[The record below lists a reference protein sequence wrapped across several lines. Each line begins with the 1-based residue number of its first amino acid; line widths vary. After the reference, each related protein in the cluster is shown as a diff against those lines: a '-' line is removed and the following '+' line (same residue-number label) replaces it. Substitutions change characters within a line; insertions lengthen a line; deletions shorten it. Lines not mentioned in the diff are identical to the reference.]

1 VGEVARLGS
10 ETMSRGRTNS
20 GDATQGEERPKSSE
34 FGVGPQGGSG
44 LAVRAPSPPAVDD
57 SSDIDADWDT
67 PESTKT
73 QPTAAKVAPKRVI
86 SIGPTATDGAV
97 LPQLDSKAPTPKP
110 AARDSTSNAGRSS
123 NVRPSVPPGGSLT
136 KPKALG
142 TAELKQFL
150 TDGAEAEFS
159 ALDVGTLVNNVMGG
173 HPGAAPA
180 SAEATIE
187 APKPAATSGESP
199 APLATESPSRG
210 PAAPRSD
217 HVVQPPGAD
226 LSAKAS
232 INAAQA
238 KPDSNAKELVGSA
251 GSAQSTS
258 GVPPSS
264 KGKARG
270 KKQPAATSKKVSAAE
285 KEKSSAE
292 HLDSDWAGEFFSVNP
307 DTVTHVGYHE
317 PDELM
322 LDERDRR
329 SMTPEVRARRAR
341 YRAWV
346 LLLVF
351 GLLLLLG
358 AAIAL
363 KLRHH

>member
-1 VGEVARLGS
+1 MGEVARLGS

-34 FGVGPQGGSG
+34 FGAGPQGGSG
-44 LAVRAPSPPAVDD
+44 LAVRASSPPAVDD
-57 SSDIDADWDT
+57 SSDIDSDWDT

-110 AARDSTSNAGRSS
+110 APRVSTSNAVGPS
-123 NVRPSVPPGGSLT
+123 NVRPSVPPGRSLLET
-136 KPKALG
+136 KALG

-159 ALDVGTLVNNVMGG
+159 ALDAGTLVNNVMGG
-173 HPGAAPA
+173 QPGAAP
-180 SAEATIE
+180 
-187 APKPAATSGESP
+187 
-199 APLATESPSRG
+199 TESPSRV
-210 PAAPRSD
+210 PAATRSD
-217 HVVQPPGAD
+217 HVLEPPGAD

-232 INAAQA
+232 INAAKA

-251 GSAQSTS
+251 GSARSTS
-258 GVPPSS
+258 GAPPSS

-270 KKQPAATSKKVSAAE
+270 KKPPAATSKKVSAAE

-292 HLDSDWAGEFFSVNP
+292 HLDSGWAGEFFSVNP